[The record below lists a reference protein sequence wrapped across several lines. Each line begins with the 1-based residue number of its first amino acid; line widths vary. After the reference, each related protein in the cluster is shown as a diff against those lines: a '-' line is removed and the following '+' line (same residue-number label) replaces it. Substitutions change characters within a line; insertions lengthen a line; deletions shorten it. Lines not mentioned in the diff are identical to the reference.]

1 MTLILPHRLTV
12 QKHSVQ
18 PLWRIRCSCGW
29 TALAPSEPAAR
40 DAQITHL
47 EAEEPFPDLSH
58 LLAPDQKEP
67 WQ

>member
-12 QKHSVQ
+12 QKHPAV
-18 PLWRIRCSCGW
+18 PLWRIRCTCGW
-29 TALAPSEPAAR
+29 TALAPSTEAAR

-47 EAEEPFPDLSH
+47 EAEEPFPDLDH
-58 LLAPDQKEP
+58 LLAPTEKGP